1 VDADKLLSASTFSLT
16 LMLFNVFFLKIIFYT
31 GSLASTPELTLITY
45 YQRRHKLVDADNM
58 LSASTFTW
66 TLMWFFRY
74 HISVHSV
81 VDADSF
87 LLASTKVDAN
97 TEMSL
102 LFLNPREAK
111 FPARLLAT
119 TH

>member
-1 VDADKLLSASTFSLT
+1 MDGC
-16 LMLFNVFFLKIIFYT
+16 LFTICRLYKKTQLYI
-31 GSLASTPELTLITY
+31 
-45 YQRRHKLVDADNM
+45 
-58 LSASTFTW
+58 
-66 TLMWFFRY
+66 
-74 HISVHSV
+74 V

-87 LLASTKVDAN
+87 LLVSTKVDAN

-111 FPARLLAT
+111 FPAGLLAT